1 MAARMREGY
10 EYGDQAAWPD
20 LRLARQPAPPRRFS
34 PPWGIIPEAIN
45 NADAMQRELAEARF
59 LAVFC
64 SALYAQDSPKTVCA
78 AAAQLLYGFFRYK
91 LARFSFS
98 GTELVN
104 ATYRPSA
111 QTSEQREREPADQ
124 VSFPCSDYAARHL
137 VTGGAADNPEPV
149 TIRLPAGLGRLQLLE
164 AQLGRASQSFLLEV
178 GDCLAAALAAAVEKE
193 RLQGLSLRDGL
204 TGLLNRRAFEELLV
218 IEAARRTAAPLSLV
232 MIDIDDFKSV
242 NDQFGHP
249 AGDQV
254 IVAVGGAIAKAL
266 RLTDLA
272 ARYGG
277 EEFVVL
283 LPDTTLEDAFPVAER
298 LRSLIASLSF
308 NFPARQL
315 KVTASLGIAE
325 RCGEDTFQV
334 SDLLQLADDALYQAK
349 RDGKNRTVIHAACRQ
364 L

>member
-10 EYGDQAAWPD
+10 EYGDQTVWPD
-20 LRLARQPAPPRRFS
+20 LRLASQPAPLRSFS
-34 PPWGIIPEAIN
+34 PPWGINPEAVN

-59 LAVFC
+59 LTIFC
-64 SALYAQDSPKTVCA
+64 SALYAQGSPKTVCA

-98 GTELVN
+98 GTELEN

-111 QTSEQREREPADQ
+111 RTSEQGEPADQ
-124 VSFPCSDYAARHL
+124 APFPCSDYAARYL
-137 VTGGAADNPEPV
+137 VTGGATVDPKPV
-149 TIRLPAGLGRLQLLE
+149 TIRLPAGRGQLQLLE
-164 AQLGRASQSFLLEV
+164 AQLGRASQRFLLEV

-193 RLQGLSLRDGL
+193 RLQGISLRDGL

-218 IEAARRTAAPLSLV
+218 IEAARRAAPPLSLV

-283 LPDTTLEDAFPVAER
+283 LPDTTVEDAFPVAER

-308 NFPARQL
+308 NFPARHL

-325 RCGEDTFQV
+325 RCGEEACQV
-334 SDLLQLADDALYQAK
+334 SDLLKLADDALYQAK
-349 RDGKNRTVIHAACRQ
+349 RDGKNRTVIHAACRR